1 MPIELCH
8 PYPFWLNTRISLS
21 SFHAKKIKIKIY
33 MYWHYQNTNRI
44 EIDEWRSGRNI
55 WFSKQLEH
63 FCLVCMTSSSY
74 IWKRI
79 SFSCLRQQTRNNTMP
94 AWTTK
99 INGKCIRRLW
109 RQADIQLLSIYRN
122 SVLVLIF
129 STDKLECYSKMLSVI
144 CIKIYFNADWVE
156 VFSFD
161 VNMLI
166 ARGWRANCL
175 CYSHFKLSVLKDK
188 PRLFCF
194 SVRRFLGDWLRIHSR
209 QIK

>member
-129 STDKLECYSKMLSVI
+129 STDKLECYSKMLSDYLHKNLFQ
-144 CIKIYFNADWVE
+144 CRLSGSLL
-156 VFSFD
+156 FSCEYVDCSWMESKLF
-161 VNMLI
+161 MLI
-166 ARGWRANCL
+166 SFQA
-175 CYSHFKLSVLKDK
+175 
-188 PRLFCF
+188 F
-194 SVRRFLGDWLRIHSR
+194 S
-209 QIK
+209 IKR